1 MPTTEPRHPGRASG
15 HARRHPGRGSPARAR
30 RTAHSAGHRR
40 VRGCLVIVLCAL
52 VLFVATAV
60 VARLVPTLLPAG
72 CTITAAGGG
81 DVGLSPEQA
90 ANAATI
96 SAVSVERRLP
106 TRAAV
111 IAIATAMQE
120 SKLRNL
126 DHGDRDSLG
135 LFQQRPSQGWGT
147 AAQVQDPHYASE
159 RFYDHLIKVSGW
171 QTRPLTQVAQDVQRS
186 GYPEAYAKHED
197 EATVLA
203 EGFTGNRAGA
213 VTCRL
218 DVVSGPGDA
227 AAVADAL
234 RAEFGVRP
242 TVSGRTVRVG
252 TDTER
257 GALAVAAWSV
267 AQAHANET
275 ESVSVGG
282 RTWSR
287 GRGDE
292 ASTWP
297 VDASSGSGVRTV
309 VVRVAGS

>member
-1 MPTTEPRHPGRASG
+1 M
-15 HARRHPGRGSPARAR
+15 
-30 RTAHSAGHRR
+30 
-40 VRGCLVIVLCAL
+40 LCAL
-52 VLFVATAV
+52 ALFVASAV

-81 DVGLSPEQA
+81 DVDLSPDQA

-111 IAIATAMQE
+111 IATATAMQE

-135 LFQQRPSQGWGT
+135 LFQQRPSQGWGS

-159 RFYDHLIKVSGW
+159 RFYDHLVTVSDW
-171 QTRPLTQVAQDVQRS
+171 QTRPLTEVAQDVQRS

-197 EATVLA
+197 DATVIA

-218 DVVSGPGDA
+218 DVVSGPGDP

-234 RAEFGVRP
+234 SAEFGVRP
-242 TVSGRTVRVG
+242 RVSGRTVQVR

-257 GALAVAAWSV
+257 GAQAVAAWSV
-267 AQAHANET
+267 AQAHTNET
-275 ESVSVGG
+275 EAVSVAG
-282 RTWSR
+282 RTWTR

-292 ASTWP
+292 ARTWP
-297 VDASSGSGVRTV
+297 VDAASGSGVRLV
-309 VVRVAGS
+309 VVRLAGT